1 MNIKH
6 CTYRVTWSP
15 EDDEHVALCAE
26 FPSLS
31 WLAKTP
37 EAALKGIQKVIP
49 GTVIDIDANGE
60 AAPQALAEKR

>member
-6 CTYRVTWSP
+6 TTYRVTWSP

-31 WLAKTP
+31 WLAKTS
-37 EAALKGIQKVIP
+37 
-49 GTVIDIDANGE
+49 GTGMRFETRNLRRHA
-60 AAPQALAEKR
+60 